1 MPPVCYSIT
10 YAMLGSHQAHMSEWW
25 YMKAWTVRE
34 YTGLGLIALS
44 GVVAAALMT
53 WSVQDPNFSYAPS
66 GPIHNVIGYP
76 GAIGADLLMQT
87 LGLGSITLIL
97 PTAVWG
103 WRMVSHRDFDR
114 EPLRFGCWVLCIAI
128 AAGFASCW
136 PRNPEWPLPTGFGGV
151 VGDALVG
158 APIVVFGSPGRI
170 VLGIILGAVMIAT
183 FMVASGMGSRPP
195 EESSWF

>member
-66 GPIHNVIGYP
+66 GPIHNVI
-76 GAIGADLLMQT
+76 AIPARSG
-87 LGLGSITLIL
+87 
-97 PTAVWG
+97 
-103 WRMVSHRDFDR
+103 
-114 EPLRFGCWVLCIAI
+114 
-128 AAGFASCW
+128 
-136 PRNPEWPLPTGFGGV
+136 
-151 VGDALVG
+151 
-158 APIVVFGSPGRI
+158 PIF
-170 VLGIILGAVMIAT
+170 
-183 FMVASGMGSRPP
+183 
-195 EESSWF
+195 

>member
-1 MPPVCYSIT
+1 
-10 YAMLGSHQAHMSEWW
+10 
-25 YMKAWTVRE
+25 MKAWTVRE

-66 GPIHNVIGYP
+66 GPIHNIIGYP

-136 PRNPEWPLPTGFGGV
+136 PQTPNGRCRPDLA
-151 VGDALVG
+151 ALS
-158 APIVVFGSPGRI
+158 AMHW
-170 VLGIILGAVMIAT
+170 LA
-183 FMVASGMGSRPP
+183 RP
-195 EESSWF
+195 